1 MATLAQIRNA
11 VDAKLASLWGTIQ
24 TRQDAYA
31 AAHDG
36 RYWQGLRTATITPV
50 DGVAVLPDVGQ
61 NTPTDQP
68 VAWPAAILTV
78 PLAMALQ
85 IDVYDGPAG
94 QGYVATVQVSV
105 LGQTYE
111 RAAQVGP
118 ETWRQYGW
126 RLVDA

>member
-1 MATLAQIRNA
+1 MATLAQIRHA
-11 VDAKLASLWGTIQ
+11 VDAKLAALWTTIQ

-36 RYWQGLRTATITPV
+36 RYWQGLRTHTITPV
-50 DGVAVLPDVGQ
+50 DGVKALPDVG
-61 NTPTDQP
+61 NATPTDQP
-68 VAWPAAILTV
+68 VAWPAAILTT
-78 PLAMALQ
+78 PLEMALQ

-94 QGYVATVQVSV
+94 QGYVATVQVDV

-118 ETWRQYGW
+118 EAWRAYGW
-126 RLVDA
+126 RVASS